1 MTINRFLA
9 VYVTTNRKARV
20 YQAAPMSLHELIDR
34 LRVSQTIPHTIE
46 AYKAL
51 PKAQQDDLKDIG
63 GFVLGELEGGRRKS
77 GAVLSRCAA
86 VLDAD
91 NLPAG
96 GTDELIRRVA
106 ALGLCCCV
114 YSTAKHCPQAPRL
127 RVVFPFGADIP
138 AEQYPPVA
146 RLLCRCI
153 QQEMT
158 WFDPTTAQAERM
170 MYWPAHCQDVAP
182 VWYEQDG
189 SGLLDVAALLAQQL
203 PTWQDPTTWPAFPNE
218 QRDMDKALKKAKQQD
233 PESKEGVVGAFCRA
247 YNVPAAMDKYL
258 PGIYE
263 ETATADR
270 YTFTGG
276 STWGGAVLYG
286 GGKWLFSH
294 HATDPAGGKLVNT
307 FDLVRLHKFADLDD
321 EAPEGARGNRLPSY
335 AAMVQMARE
344 DEAVRDELA
353 RERVSAVEDFG
364 LLFAGEGPI
373 DVSWMRGL
381 TMSGT
386 GSIER
391 TSANILHVLENDPH
405 LKGRIFQDT
414 FADKVFGIAPLPW
427 GDHLSKEGLFEWV
440 DADDDGLVIYLEKLL
455 GFRAPSVVQSALNDH
470 LARHSVNPVT
480 DYINGLTW
488 DGVPRLD
495 TFFVD
500 YLGAAD
506 TPYTRAVTR
515 KSFTAAVARAKVPGI
530 KFDNMLI
537 LSGPQGGY
545 KSSCLAIMG
554 GSLFTDSL
562 MTFNGKDAAEVLQG
576 KWIVE
581 IAELQAFSNT
591 DVNKIKQFISSQNDH
606 YRAAYGHRAVDHPR
620 CCVFFG
626 TTNAKTFLRD
636 PTGGRRFWPVYVGLQ
651 PSVKKVW
658 ESLPE
663 ERDQLWAE
671 AKIRWQLG
679 EPLFLSGELWEYAQS
694 VQESARETDAREGL
708 ILDFLSK
715 PVPKDWAEW
724 SIDKRR
730 SFWSGVVIGEPELAP
745 RTRVCAMEVWCELF
759 GKDKADA
766 QQREARTI
774 NAILDGVEG
783 WERIGYPDKFGPYGN
798 QKGFKTVA
806 TV

>member
-1 MTINRFLA
+1 MTINRSLA

-20 YQAAPMSLHELIDR
+20 YQAAPMSLKELCGR
-34 LRVSQTIPHTIE
+34 LKVSQAIPHTIE

-63 GFVLGELEGGRRKS
+63 GFVLGELEGGRRKA

-96 GTDELIRRVA
+96 STDELIRRVA

-127 RVVFPFGADIP
+127 RVVFPFAADIP

-189 SGLLDVAALLAQQL
+189 AGLVDTATLLAQQL

-218 QRDMDKALKKAKQQD
+218 QRDMDKALKKAQQQD

-263 ETATADR
+263 ETATEDR

-276 STWGGAVLYG
+276 STWGGAVLYDG
-286 GGKWLFSH
+286 GRFLYSN
-294 HATDPAGGKLVNT
+294 HATDPAGGKLVNA

-321 EAPEGARGNRLPSY
+321 GAPEGARGNRLPSY
-335 AAMVQMARE
+335 AAMVKLARE
-344 DEAVRDELA
+344 DETVRDELA

-364 LLFAGEGPI
+364 PLFKGEGPI
-373 DVSWMRGL
+373 DVSWMRSL

-391 TSANILHVLENDPH
+391 TSANILHVLENDPR

-427 GDHLSKEGLFEWV
+427 GDHHSKEGVFEWA

-470 LARHSVNPVT
+470 LARHSINPVT
-480 DYINGLTW
+480 DYLDGLQW
-488 DGVPRLD
+488 DGVLRLD

-500 YLGAAD
+500 YLGATD

-515 KSFTAAVARAKVPGI
+515 KSFTAAVARAMVPGI

-620 CCVFFG
+620 RCVFFG

-651 PSVKKVW
+651 PSVKNVW
-658 ESLPE
+658 ESLPG

-671 AKIRWQLG
+671 AKVRWQLG
-679 EPLFLSGELWEYAQS
+679 EPLYLNGELWEYAQS
-694 VQESARETDAREGL
+694 VQENARETDAREGL

-730 SFWSGVVIGEPELAP
+730 SFWSGAITGDLELVP

-766 QQREARTI
+766 QQREARAI

-783 WERIGYPDKFGPYGN
+783 WERIGYNDKFGPYGN
-798 QKGFKTVA
+798 QKGFRVVA